1 MTDLRI
7 PLLDNGFRR
16 LLRPALFASGGGDPE
31 VAHER
36 TLRQVATLTRV
47 APLRRLVGGLHPK
60 AARTVRVAGIEFPGP
75 VGLAAG
81 LDKFAVG
88 VPAWSTL
95 GFSHVELG
103 TVTAH
108 AQPGNEKPRLFR
120 AVESRAIINRMGFN
134 NPGAAAMASTLERFG
149 VRRGNRVAG
158 IPLGIS
164 LGKSKVTPL
173 DEAVEDYLTSF
184 GLLAPYADYIAI
196 NVSSPNTPGL
206 RTLQDADALRDLV
219 GALVKSSRSLSERG
233 TSESKGPA
241 PTRSLSEERSDPTR
255 SLSEERSDPTRSL
268 SEERSDESKGLGFD
282 SLVPRSL
289 NRRPDGPV
297 PIFVKVAPDLT
308 FDALEDLLAVCTEQG
323 ASGLIATNTTLSRD
337 GLVGADRALAEQAG
351 GLSGAPLTRRSREV
365 VGWLAGRTDLPIIG
379 VGGIMTADD
388 ARAMLDVG
396 ASLLQLYTGYIYG
409 GPALVGRINQ
419 LTMNQLG
426 ER

>member
-1 MTDLRI
+1 M
-7 PLLDNGFRR
+7 DNGFRR

-36 TLRQVATLTRV
+36 TLRQVATLARV
-47 APLRRLVGGLHPK
+47 APLRGLVGALHPK
-60 AARTVRVAGIEFPGP
+60 PTRGVRVAGIDFPGP

-88 VPAWSTL
+88 VPAWSAL

-120 AVESRAIINRMGFN
+120 AVESRAIVNRMGFN
-134 NPGAAAMASTLERFG
+134 NPGAAAMAASLERFG

-173 DEAVEDYLTSF
+173 AEAVTDYLTSF

-206 RTLQDADALRDLV
+206 RTLQDASALRDLL
-219 GALVKSSRSLSERG
+219 GAL
-233 TSESKGPA
+233 TTA
-241 PTRSLSEERSDPTR
+241 AAATRF
-255 SLSEERSDPTRSL
+255 L
-268 SEERSDESKGLGFD
+268 SEERSDESK
-282 SLVPRSL
+282 
-289 NRRPDGPV
+289 GPV

-308 FDALEDLLAVCTEQG
+308 FDALEDVLTVCTEQG
-323 ASGLIATNTTLSRD
+323 ASGLIATNTTLARD
-337 GLVGADRALAEQAG
+337 GLVGRDRALADQAG
-351 GLSGAPLTRRSREV
+351 GLSGAPLTQRSREV
-365 VGWLAGRTDLPIIG
+365 VGWLAERTELPIIG
-379 VGGIMTADD
+379 VGGIMSADD
-388 ARAMLDVG
+388 ARAMLDAG
-396 ASLLQLYTGYIYG
+396 AALLQLYTGYIYG

>member
-31 VAHER
+31 IAHER
-36 TLRQVATLTRV
+36 TLRQVATLAKV
-47 APLRRLVGGLHPK
+47 APLRKLTGALHPK
-60 AARTVRVAGIEFPGP
+60 PTRGVRVAGIDFPGP

-88 VPAWSTL
+88 VPAWSAL

-134 NPGAAAMASTLERFG
+134 NPGAAAMAASLERFG

-173 DEAVEDYLTSF
+173 AEAVTDYLTSF
-184 GLLAPYADYIAI
+184 GLLAPYADYVAI

-206 RTLQDADALRDLV
+206 RTLQDASALRDLL
-219 GALVKSSRSLSERG
+219 GALTAAASARD
-233 TSESKGPA
+233 A
-241 PTRSLSEERSDPTR
+241 D
-255 SLSEERSDPTRSL
+255 
-268 SEERSDESKGLGFD
+268 
-282 SLVPRSL
+282 
-289 NRRPDGPV
+289 PV

-308 FDALEDLLAVCTEQG
+308 FDALEDLLTVCTEQG
-323 ASGLIATNTTLSRD
+323 ASGLIATNTTLARD
-337 GLVGADRALAEQAG
+337 GLVGRDRALADQAG
-351 GLSGAPLTRRSREV
+351 GLSGAPLTQRSREV
-365 VGWLAGRTDLPIIG
+365 VGWLAERTELPIIG
-379 VGGIMTADD
+379 VGGIMSADD
-388 ARAMLDVG
+388 ARAMLDAG
-396 ASLLQLYTGYIYG
+396 AALLQLYTGYIYG

>member
-1 MTDLRI
+1 M
-7 PLLDNGFRR
+7 DNGFRR

-31 VAHER
+31 IAHER
-36 TLRQVATLTRV
+36 TLRQVATLAKV
-47 APLRRLVGGLHPK
+47 APLRKLAGALHPK
-60 AARTVRVAGIEFPGP
+60 PTRGVRVAGIDFPGP

-88 VPAWSTL
+88 VPAWSAL

-134 NPGAAAMASTLERFG
+134 NPGAAAMAASLERFG

-173 DEAVEDYLTSF
+173 AEAVTDYLTSF

-206 RTLQDADALRDLV
+206 RTLQDASALRDLL
-219 GALVKSSRSLSERG
+219 GAL
-233 TSESKGPA
+233 TA
-241 PTRSLSEERSDPTR
+241 AAAA
-255 SLSEERSDPTRSL
+255 TRSL
-268 SEERSDESKGLGFD
+268 SEERSDESK
-282 SLVPRSL
+282 
-289 NRRPDGPV
+289 GPV

-308 FDALEDLLAVCTEQG
+308 FDALEDLLGVCTEQG

-337 GLVGADRALAEQAG
+337 GLVGRDRALADQAG
-351 GLSGAPLTRRSREV
+351 GLSGAPLTQRSREV
-365 VGWLAGRTDLPIIG
+365 VGWLAERTELPIIG
-379 VGGIMTADD
+379 VGGIMSVDD
-388 ARAMLDVG
+388 ARAMLDAG
-396 ASLLQLYTGYIYG
+396 AALLQLYTGYIYG

>member
-36 TLRQVATLTRV
+36 TLRQVATLARV
-47 APLRRLVGGLHPK
+47 APLRGLVGALHPK
-60 AARTVRVAGIEFPGP
+60 PTRGVRVAGIDFPGP

-88 VPAWSTL
+88 VPAWSAL

-134 NPGAAAMASTLERFG
+134 NPGAAAMAASLERFG

-173 DEAVEDYLTSF
+173 AEAVTDYLTSF

-206 RTLQDADALRDLV
+206 RTLQDASALRDLL
-219 GALVKSSRSLSERG
+219 GALTAHTMAERARNERDEA
-233 TSESKGPA
+233 TA
-241 PTRSLSEERSDPTR
+241 PTRSLSEERSAPTC
-255 SLSEERSDPTRSL
+255 SL
-268 SEERSDESKGLGFD
+268 SEERSDESKGPGFD

-289 NRRPDGPV
+289 NRRSDGPV

-323 ASGLIATNTTLSRD
+323 ASGLIATNTTLARD
-337 GLVGADRALAEQAG
+337 GLVGRDRALADQAG
-351 GLSGAPLTRRSREV
+351 GLSGAPLTQRSREV
-365 VGWLAGRTDLPIIG
+365 VGWLAERTELPIIG
-379 VGGIMTADD
+379 VGGIMSADD
-388 ARAMLDVG
+388 ARAMLDAG
-396 ASLLQLYTGYIYG
+396 AALLQLYTGYIYG